1 MHTSERISP
10 AQVAGLITS
19 FILGSAIL
27 LIPQDIAAKAG
38 RDAWVSM
45 LLATLIGLGV
55 IYLYT
60 TLALKFVG
68 KNFIQYSEIIL
79 GKILGKV
86 AGLLMIFMAL
96 ELSSLV
102 VRDFGVFFTTT
113 ILPNT
118 PILVINMLMV
128 FLVVISLKS
137 GIGVLARVNMIIM
150 PPLLF
155 FLVMLTI
162 MAIPNMEF
170 KRLLP
175 MMENGFKP
183 VFRGTLS
190 PIGFPFAETALFTM
204 IIPHIGRSE
213 RVKKAFLLGGL
224 AGGFFLLTVIIW
236 TLLVISS
243 ETIAQIG
250 YPVLEAVRLISLFH
264 FVERVDALIIIN
276 WLGFGFIKITIC
288 FYALVTGLAQWFNLK
303 DYRPLILP
311 AGIVILALSL
321 ILFDNQAEAV
331 LFIDIWVLFTIMVGI
346 TIPLLLLIVAGIRG
360 LNKK

>member
-10 AQVAGLITS
+10 AQASWMITS

-27 LIPQDIAAKAG
+27 LIPQDLSAKAG

-45 LLATLIGLGV
+45 LLANLAGLGI
-55 IYLYT
+55 IYLYS
-60 TLALKFVG
+60 TLAFKFPG

-79 GKILGKV
+79 GKILGKA
-86 AGLLMIFMAL
+86 AGLAMIWMAL

-102 VRDFGVFFTTT
+102 VRDFGIFFTAT

-118 PILVINMLMV
+118 PILVINTLIV
-128 FLVVISLKS
+128 FLVVISVKS
-137 GIGVLARVNMIIM
+137 GLEVFARVNMVIV

-155 FLVMLTI
+155 FLVVLNI
-162 MAIPNMEF
+162 MAIPDIEL

-175 MMENGFKP
+175 VMENGFKP
-183 VFRGTLS
+183 VFRGALS

-204 IIPHIGRSE
+204 IIPHIGPG

-224 AGGFFLLTVIIW
+224 AGGFFLLTVIIR
-236 TLLVISS
+236 TLLVINA
-243 ETIAQIG
+243 ETVARIG
-250 YPVLEAVRLISLFH
+250 YPVLEAVRMISLFH
-264 FVERVDALIIIN
+264 FIERVDALIIIN
-276 WLGFGFIKITIC
+276 WLGFGFIKITVC

-303 DYRPLILP
+303 DHGPLILP

-321 ILFDNQAEAV
+321 ILFNNQVEAI
-331 LFIDIWVLFTIMVGI
+331 LFIDIWVSFTLMVGI
-346 TIPLLLLIVAGIRG
+346 IIPLLLLIVAGIRG
-360 LNKK
+360 LNRK